1 MQITKVVMI
10 MMTMIKTMPIKI
22 IILEPSLKEKEIV
35 EGQNQYKK
43 KFIPGHYCGFI
54 DRGILFWI
62 EHQTLTQENSRI
74 QRLSL

>member
-1 MQITKVVMI
+1 MQITKAVMI

-43 KFIPGHYCGFI
+43 KIYI
-54 DRGILFWI
+54 WSLLWLYRQRNTILD
-62 EHQTLTQENSRI
+62 
-74 QRLSL
+74 